1 MCGKIALSRKTT
13 DCVFRTPFYYGKK
26 RWGGV
31 VYIRCQMP
39 HSRIFC
45 EKKEEVE
52 PQIQLNMDVAIFP
65 WELYLNSD

>member
-13 DCVFRTPFYYGKK
+13 DCVFRTPFYYAKGRK
-26 RWGGV
+26 RGGGV

-45 EKKEEVE
+45 EKKEEVD
-52 PQIQLNMDVAIFP
+52 PQMNYIWTWRFIHGNCI
-65 WELYLNSD
+65 